1 VTYDTEALTKIM
13 AVKNKLE
20 STLNYYKK
28 WVGNITTGMLI
39 F

>member
-13 AVKNKLE
+13 AVNNKLE

-28 WVGNITTGMLI
+28 WAGNITTGIRI